1 MQEEMLLALIMGG
14 VIAVLL
20 FLLVDRMRKVK
31 VIEEKDDDTWPW

>member
-20 FLLVDRMRKVK
+20 FYLVDHMRNVE
-31 VIEEKDDDTWPW
+31 VIDDKDDDTLPW